1 MKEGKYAVVTGASS
15 GIGYALSQEAAS
27 SGYNLIMV
35 ANHKERLNYAAERLA
50 ANYQVTVK
58 CLSFDL
64 SNADEL
70 SQLILHLSPYLEVIE
85 VFINNAGVGRG
96 GSFLDTDVVD
106 HSALIETNVRAL
118 TVLSHFIAQHFVRR
132 GKGYLLNVASLAA
145 FQPGPYYANYYA
157 SKAYVLHFT
166 EALAVELRKKGVRCA
181 ALCPGTTQTA
191 FHLRAGSVDTGLAK
205 GLFGIVMSPEEV
217 ARIGFKGLLS
227 NRVVIVPGLV
237 NKLAMQSVRISPR
250 WLARQITAMIN
261 Q

>member
-15 GIGYALSQEAAS
+15 GIGYALCQEAAS
-27 SGYNLIMV
+27 RGYNLIMV
-35 ANHKERLNYAAERLA
+35 ANEKERLRSAAGRLA
-50 ANYQVTVK
+50 AEYRVAIK
-58 CLSFDL
+58 CLSCDL

-70 SQLILHLSPYLEVIE
+70 RQLTEQLSPYLEVIE
-85 VFINNAGVGRG
+85 VFVNNAGIGRG
-96 GSFLDTDVVD
+96 GSFLGTEVINHSVLIDT
-106 HSALIETNVRAL
+106 NMRAL
-118 TVLSHFIAQHFVRR
+118 TVLSHFIAQNFVRS
-132 GKGYLLNVASLAA
+132 GKGYLLNIASLAA

-166 EALAVELRKKGVRCA
+166 EALAVELRKQGVTCA
-181 ALCPGTTQTA
+181 VLCPGTTQTP
-191 FHLRAGSVDTGLAK
+191 FHRRAGSAGTGLAK
-205 GLFGIVMSPEEV
+205 GLFGIVMSPEKV

-237 NKLAMQSVRISPR
+237 NKLAMHSVRISPR

>member
-27 SGYNLIMV
+27 RGYNLIMV
-35 ANHKERLNYAAERLA
+35 ANEKERLRSAAERLA
-50 ANYQVTVK
+50 AEYRVTVK

-64 SNADEL
+64 SSASEL
-70 SQLILHLSPYLEVIE
+70 SQLTEQLSPYLEVIE
-85 VFINNAGVGRG
+85 VFINNAGIGRG
-96 GSFLDTDVVD
+96 GSFLSTDVAN
-106 HSALIETNVRAL
+106 HSVLLDTNIRAL
-118 TVLSHFIAQHFVRR
+118 TLLSHFIAQHFVRS

-166 EALAVELRKKGVRCA
+166 EALAVELRKQGVSCA
-181 ALCPGTTQTA
+181 VLCPGTTQTP
-191 FHLRAGSVDTGLAK
+191 FHQRAGSADSGLAK

-227 NRVVIVPGLV
+227 NRIVIVPGLV
-237 NKLAMQSVRISPR
+237 NKLAMYSVRISPR